1 MENFYVL
8 YGLNKGLI
16 KIELEKLLKK
26 FKNCMKSVPVWL
38 TRGGYSV

>member
-26 FKNCMKSVPVWL
+26 FKNSFGTGAINL
-38 TRGGYSV
+38 